1 MRHDQREA
9 GTSLHC
15 PRRAFMAL
23 RRSVAWLES
32 SRFVRVMMSSLV
44 ANEQKKSL
52 SLGSSITRLLDHL
65 APYVPLLP
73 VVLLAPLALLVL
85 LVPLAPLVP
94 LALPV
99 LLVPLATLVPLDP

>member
-1 MRHDQREA
+1 MIE
-9 GTSLHC
+9 
-15 PRRAFMAL
+15 
-23 RRSVAWLES
+23 SVYT

-44 ANEQKKSL
+44 ANEKKTSL